1 MQRSSLDLTDR
12 EDFVAWYFMAT
23 ANVARMSPE
32 ERDHVCSSVMK
43 TLYDNTLFLIQERNK
58 LLANQKDPTP

>member
-1 MQRSSLDLTDR
+1 MPRSSFDLTIK

-23 ANVARMSPE
+23 ANTARMSPE

-43 TLYDNTLFLIQERNK
+43 TLYDNTIFLIEERNK
-58 LLANQKDPTP
+58 LIQKETP

>member
-1 MQRSSLDLTDR
+1 MT
-12 EDFVAWYFMAT
+12 T

-43 TLYDNTLFLIQERNK
+43 TLYDNTLFLIQERNI